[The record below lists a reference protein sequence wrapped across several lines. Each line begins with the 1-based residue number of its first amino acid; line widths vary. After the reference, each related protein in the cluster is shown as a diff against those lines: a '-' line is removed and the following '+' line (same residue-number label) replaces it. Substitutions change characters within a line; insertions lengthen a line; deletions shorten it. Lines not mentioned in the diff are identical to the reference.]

1 MNEIQIAATLQAMSD
16 SLKAIFNLLDDE
28 KKQHIEFLIKLN
40 NQVSDSQTELKQD
53 FLNFL
58 SKVELQEFALIV
70 KDSQQNIE
78 NHQKSILQFNAVI
91 MLYKIIIYCMY
102 HLILC
107 IFTDPRVDDKFNFHF
122 FILLP
127 RQ

>member
-91 MLYKIIIYCMY
+91 MQIKQTAMQSL
-102 HLILC
+102 
-107 IFTDPRVDDKFNFHF
+107 D
-122 FILLP
+122 
-127 RQ
+127 